1 MSTLTITLS
10 EDRLSRLQ
18 EVARRFNVKA
28 EDLARVCV
36 EELLRQPDEQFELA
50 VDHILSKNA
59 ELYQRLA

>member
-10 EDRLSRLQ
+10 EDRLARLK
-18 EVARRFNVKA
+18 EVALRFNVEA

-59 ELYQRLA
+59 ELYRRLA